1 MGVSAGGRRGL
12 CVALAVLVAISG
24 CSAHDGA
31 PGTRSPAAG
40 IRLPPV
46 GAGFDYQLGG
56 AYDPPARVSV
66 VERDSSDRPARLGYD
81 ICYVNGF
88 QTQPSESQEF
98 VRDHPD
104 LLLRIRGEFI
114 ADPNWPDEYLLDSST
129 EAKRAKIARLIEPTI
144 RECSARGYAAVEIDN
159 LDSFTRSHGAMTLD
173 DNVALASVYVRIA
186 HRLGLAI
193 AQKNTAEQSQ
203 RLAAAGYDFAVAES
217 CVAYDECEEY
227 ARTYPV
233 VLDVEYSDE
242 IDVSGFDAAC
252 RRTSE
257 RVTVVLRDHDL
268 MTPSTPGYV
277 YRACDA
283 AASAV
288 RSHTTE
294 TARRPAA
301 RASSSAS
308 GARSPRTARSVSR
321 VMPPTRKAAVTAGSS
336 TSSVRRSA
344 SRSSMRALSATLS
357 RVAAAPL

>member
-1 MGVSAGGRRGL
+1 MGVSAGGRSGL
-12 CVALAVLVAISG
+12 CVALVVLLAVSG

-31 PGTRSPAAG
+31 PDVPSPAAG
-40 IRLPPV
+40 VRLPPA

-56 AYDPPARVSV
+56 AYDPPAHVSV

-88 QTQPSESQEF
+88 QTQPSVSQEF

-104 LLLRIRGEFI
+104 LLVRVRGEFI
-114 ADPNWPDEYLLDSST
+114 ADPNWPDEYLFDTST
-129 EAKRAKIARLIEPTI
+129 QAKRAKIAAFIEPTI
-144 RECSARGYAAVEIDN
+144 RACSARGYAAVEIDN
-159 LDSFTRSHGAMTLD
+159 LDSFTRSHGATTLD

-186 HRLGLAI
+186 HRIGLAI
-193 AQKNTAEQSQ
+193 AQKNTAEQSK
-203 RLAAAGYDFAVAES
+203 RLAAAGFDFAVAES

-227 ARTYPV
+227 AGTYPV

-242 IDVSGFDAAC
+242 IDASEFDAGCHRAG
-252 RRTSE
+252 E

-268 MTPSTPGYV
+268 VTPSSPGYV

-283 AASAV
+283 PASAV
-288 RSHTTE
+288 RSNTVE
-294 TARRPAA
+294 TARRPAT

-308 GARSPRTARSVSR
+308 GARSARTARSVSS
-321 VMPPTRKAAVTAGSS
+321 VMPPTRNAAVTAGSS

-344 SRSSMRALSATLS
+344 SRSSMRALSAMLS

>member
-1 MGVSAGGRRGL
+1 MCVAL
-12 CVALAVLVAISG
+12 AALVALAVLVATSG

-31 PGTRSPAAG
+31 PGTRSAAAG
-40 IRLPPV
+40 VRMPPA

-56 AYDPPARVSV
+56 AYDPPAHVSV
-66 VERDSSDRPARLGYD
+66 VERDSTDRPAGLGYD

-88 QTQPSESQEF
+88 QTQPGASQEF

-104 LLLRIRGEFI
+104 LLLRVRGEFI

-129 EAKRAKIARLIEPTI
+129 EAKRAAIAALIEPTI
-144 RECSARGYAAVEIDN
+144 RACKARGYAAVEIDN

-173 DNVALASVYVRIA
+173 DNVALASSYVRIA

-193 AQKNTAEQSQ
+193 AQKNTAEQSK
-203 RLAAAGYDFAVAES
+203 RLAAAGFDFAVAES
-217 CVAYDECEEY
+217 CVAYDECDEY
-227 ARTYPV
+227 AATYPV
-233 VLDVEYSDE
+233 VLDVEHSDD
-242 IDVSGFDAAC
+242 IDASEFDAGCHRVA
-252 RRTSE
+252 E
-257 RVTVVLRDHDL
+257 HVTVILRDHDL
-268 MTPSTPGYV
+268 VTPSHQGYV

-283 AASAV
+283 PASGV
-288 RSHTTE
+288 RSNTVE

-308 GARSPRTARSVSR
+308 GARSARTARSVSS

-336 TSSVRRSA
+336 TSSVLRSA